1 MKDHKDLFNL
11 AGDTT
16 EATQLYIKY
25 KLDAYKLYLAER
37 LTRLATFAVGGVLL
51 LAMLTLFLLFTSLAL
66 AMYLG
71 TVVGNEMLGF
81 LIVGILYLIG
91 LGVLLMLRGRM
102 IQKPIL
108 RIVIREL
115 FPEPKKH
122 RVWKNIP

>member
-122 RVWKNIP
+122 RV